1 MSKGNMLL
9 GLARGKVGSLVFS
22 RAAGKQIVRSR
33 AEVVKNPR
41 TESQMIQRIM
51 LNTVAQAYSTMK
63 VIVDHSYQGVAEGQQ
78 SMSMFMQRNLNLI
91 RQHVAEQ
98 KAAGKSFDEIKEF
111 SALKSNN
118 FALNAYEIAKGK
130 LPVINPNLTQGKT
143 SASIVLDEN
152 TYEGFI
158 NQFGLQRGDQITFVA
173 VIRDSK
179 GKRAF
184 TYARVILDPRDA
196 NGNELPLST
205 KFVEDGK
212 VVSPSDRNEGTF
224 STLAYG
230 NSELQYGFGGLQI
243 PIIGTAVIVSRR
255 ANDGTWQRS
264 NAKLVISETAQ
275 INTWSLQAC
284 LNRLADSSLATL
296 SEMYLNNAGTGNVS
310 GKTTGGNTGGGGNA
324 SGPSGEG

>member
-9 GLARGKVGSLVFS
+9 GHARGKVGSLVFS
-22 RAAGKQIVRSR
+22 RADGKQIVRSR

-51 LNTVAQAYSTMK
+51 LNTIAQAYSTMK

-98 KAAGKSFDEIKEF
+98 KAAGKSFDNIKEF

-130 LPVINPNLTQGKT
+130 LPVINPTLKQSKT
-143 SASIVLDEN
+143 TAAITLDAN
-152 TYEGFI
+152 TYEGVI
-158 NQFGLQRGDQITFVA
+158 NQYGLQRGDQITFVA
-173 VIRDSK
+173 VIREGVS
-179 GKRAF
+179 KRAF
-184 TYARVILDPRDA
+184 AYARVILDPRDA

-205 KFVEDGK
+205 KFVENGK

-224 STLAYG
+224 STLNYAD
-230 NSELQYGFGGLQI
+230 SELEYGFGALEVE
-243 PIIGTAVIVSRR
+243 IIGTAVIVSRR
-255 ANDGTWQRS
+255 GNDGTWQRS
-264 NAKLVISETAQ
+264 NATLVIKEASQ
-275 INTWSLQAC
+275 NNTWSLQAC
-284 LNRLADSSLATL
+284 LNQLADSSLATL
-296 SEMYLNNAGTGNVS
+296 SDMYLNNAGTGNVS
-310 GKTTGGNTGGGGNA
+310 GKTTGGNTGGEGTGG
-324 SGPSGEG
+324 GPSGE

>member
-9 GLARGKVGSLVFS
+9 GHARGKVGSLVFS
-22 RAAGKQIVRSR
+22 RADGKQIVRSR

-63 VIVDHSYQGVAEGQQ
+63 VIVDHSFQGVAEGQQ
-78 SMSMFMQRNLNLI
+78 SMSMFMQRNLNLL

-98 KAAGKSFDEIKEF
+98 KATGKSFDEIKEF

-130 LPVINPNLTQGKT
+130 LPIILPTLTQGKST
-143 SASIVLDEN
+143 ASIELDAN
-152 TYEGFI
+152 TYAGVI
-158 NQFGLQRGDQITFVA
+158 NQYGLQRGDQITFVA
-173 VIRDSK
+173 IIRDGLS
-179 GKRAF
+179 KRAF

-196 NGNELPLST
+196 NGKELPLST
-205 KFVEDGK
+205 PFVQEGAI
-212 VVSPSDRNEGTF
+212 VSPSDRNEGTF
-224 STLAYG
+224 SVLNYG
-230 NSELQYGFGGLQI
+230 NSVLEYGFGGLQI

-255 ANDGTWQRS
+255 GNDGTWQRS
-264 NAKLVISETAQ
+264 NATLVIQETSQ
-275 INTWSLQAC
+275 NNSWSLQAC
-284 LNRLADSSLATL
+284 LNQLADSSLATL

-310 GKTTGGNTGGGGNA
+310 GTTTGGNTGGGGNA
-324 SGPSGEG
+324 GGPAADN

>member
-9 GLARGKVGSLVFS
+9 GHARGKVGSLVFS
-22 RAAGKQIVRSR
+22 RADGKQIVRSR

-51 LNTVAQAYSTMK
+51 LNTIAQAYSTMK

-98 KAAGKSFDEIKEF
+98 KAAGMSFDEIKEF

-130 LPVINPNLTQGKT
+130 LPVINPTLTKGKIT
-143 SASIVLDEN
+143 ASIVLDEN
-152 TYEGFI
+152 TYEGVI
-158 NQFGLQRGDQITFVA
+158 NQYALKRGDQITFVA
-173 VIRDSK
+173 VIRDGIS
-179 GKRAF
+179 KRAF

-205 KFVEDGK
+205 KFVENGAI
-212 VVSPSDRNEGTF
+212 VSPSDRNEGSF
-224 STLAYG
+224 AKLEYESGVLD
-230 NSELQYGFGGLQI
+230 YGFGGLTI

-255 ANDGTWQRS
+255 DNDGTWQRS
-264 NAKLVISETAQ
+264 NATLVISETEQ
-275 INTWSLQAC
+275 NKTWSLQAC
-284 LNRLADSSLATL
+284 LNQLADSSLATL
-296 SEMYLNNAGTGNVS
+296 SNQYLNNAGTGNVS

-324 SGPSGEG
+324 HGPSGE